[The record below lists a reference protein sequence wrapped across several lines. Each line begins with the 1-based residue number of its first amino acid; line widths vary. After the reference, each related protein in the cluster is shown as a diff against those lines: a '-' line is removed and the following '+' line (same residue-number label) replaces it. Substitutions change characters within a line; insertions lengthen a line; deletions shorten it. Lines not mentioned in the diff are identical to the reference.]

1 MEASN
6 ESDLKK
12 WIEKELVISGEADT
26 LSASLNSIKEYVKKY
41 IRLAKDQKR
50 IILLSSAFKLKRE
63 WQVYL
68 YFVGKAYGTIVGI
81 FQNYHVT
88 AKELKENL
96 KIPRRTLFNYL
107 RKFCNKDGLFKL
119 NEVYMKLN
127 VPNLKKF
134 LLL

>member
-1 MEASN
+1 
-6 ESDLKK
+6 
-12 WIEKELVISGEADT
+12 
-26 LSASLNSIKEYVKKY
+26 
-41 IRLAKDQKR
+41 LAKDQKR

-107 RKFCNKDGLFKL
+107 RKFCNKGWIIQVKRGVYEIECSKL
-119 NEVYMKLN
+119 EEVFTLIEKE
-127 VPNLKKF
+127 VQK
-134 LLL
+134 